1 MLDQQKPQPLN
12 KFFRLCRARQVAF
25 GWDIFLKQARQAAST
40 PAALTERQQRIRHLA
55 SSAAL
60 TIDAK

>member
-1 MLDQQKPQPLN
+1 
-12 KFFRLCRARQVAF
+12 
-25 GWDIFLKQARQAAST
+25 LKQARQAAST

-60 TIDAK
+60 TNQPQVNLR